1 LDDYLFDGVN
11 RIGFNKGKSMSLF
24 GVAAIP
30 LAKTFASLVVATSV
44 GVAGISDAVVFKTTD
59 ADQIKKYPSVEVF
72 EDQTPRLLKKKI
84 VEKPFKDALGHV
96 DHNHDD
102 HVKMVIP
109 GCPHCMA
116 NLLAPHPDWMPNLVR
131 SGENESEKIR
141 PIKDREGTIVDLKF
155 KDQPLRLPPVLSEQA
170 LRLPKQKALASVSKV
185 PNVSKVKNVDLVSM
199 KEKLGRVEH
208 LNRFSIQSRT

>member
-1 LDDYLFDGVN
+1 
-11 RIGFNKGKSMSLF
+11 M
-24 GVAAIP
+24 
-30 LAKTFASLVVATSV
+30 
-44 GVAGISDAVVFKTTD
+44 
-59 ADQIKKYPSVEVF
+59 F

-102 HVKMVIP
+102 HVNMVIP

-155 KDQPLRLPPVLSEQA
+155 KDQPLRLPPALSEQA

>member
-1 LDDYLFDGVN
+1 
-11 RIGFNKGKSMSLF
+11 MSLF

-30 LAKTFASLVVATSV
+30 LAKTFASLVMATSV
-44 GVAGISDAVVFKTTD
+44 GVAGISDSVVFKTTD

-102 HVKMVIP
+102 HVNMVIP

>member
-1 LDDYLFDGVN
+1 
-11 RIGFNKGKSMSLF
+11 MSLF

-44 GVAGISDAVVFKTTD
+44 GVTGISDAVVLKTSD
-59 ADQIKKYPSVEVF
+59 ADQVKKYSSVEVF

-84 VEKPFKDALGHV
+84 VEKPFKDALGHL

-102 HVKMVIP
+102 HVNMVIP

-131 SGENESEKIR
+131 SGENESDKIR
-141 PIKDREGTIVDLKF
+141 PIKDWEGTIVDLKF
-155 KDQPLRLPPVLSEQA
+155 KEYALRLPPVLSEQV
-170 LRLPKQKALASVSKV
+170 LRLPKQKPLASISKVPYVSKV
-185 PNVSKVKNVDLVSM
+185 RNVDSVSM

-208 LNRFSIQSRT
+208 LNRFSVRSRT

>member
-1 LDDYLFDGVN
+1 MDDYLFDGVN
-11 RIGFNKGKSMSLF
+11 RTGFSKGKSMSLF
-24 GVAAIP
+24 GVAAVP
-30 LAKTFASLVVATSV
+30 LAKTFASLVMATSV
-44 GVAGISDAVVFKTTD
+44 GVAGISDAVVLKTSD
-59 ADQIKKYPSVEVF
+59 ADQVKKYSSVEVF

-102 HVKMVIP
+102 HVNMVIP

-141 PIKDREGTIVDLKF
+141 PIKDLEGTIVDLKF
-155 KDQPLRLPPVLSEQA
+155 KDHALRLPPVLSEQV
-170 LRLPKQKALASVSKV
+170 LRLPKQKPLASISKVPYVSKV
-185 PNVSKVKNVDLVSM
+185 RNVDSVSL

-208 LNRFSIQSRT
+208 LNRFSVRSRT

>member
-1 LDDYLFDGVN
+1 
-11 RIGFNKGKSMSLF
+11 MSLF

-30 LAKTFASLVVATSV
+30 LAKTFASLVMATSV

-59 ADQIKKYPSVEVF
+59 ADQVKKYPSVEVF

-102 HVKMVIP
+102 HVNMVIP

>member
-1 LDDYLFDGVN
+1 
-11 RIGFNKGKSMSLF
+11 MSLF

-30 LAKTFASLVVATSV
+30 LAKTFASLVMATSV

-102 HVKMVIP
+102 HVNMVIP

-155 KDQPLRLPPVLSEQA
+155 KDQPLRLPPVLYEQA
-170 LRLPKQKALASVSKV
+170 LRLPKKKALASVSKV